1 MKASN
6 ISCLISAGPT
16 REYFDPVRFL
26 SNPSSG
32 KMGYAMAEAAIKR
45 GWQVDLVSGPVC
57 LTSPEGAVVHPVI
70 TGDDMLREI
79 DSLFDQCHILIM
91 AAAVMDYRP
100 RSFSQQKLKKSGDT
114 STVELDPVVDILKT
128 VTSRKSNQ
136 IVVAFAAET
145 EDLEVNAKKKLKVK
159 NADFIIANHVG
170 QAGSGFESDTTEV
183 TLLSA
188 RGESNNYGPDSK
200 KAIADILIERLAH
213 EFNT

>member
-32 KMGYAMAEAAIKR
+32 KMGYAMAEAAINR

-70 TGDDMLREI
+70 TGDEMLREI
-79 DSLFDQCHILIM
+79 DSLFDQCNILIM

-100 RSFSQQKLKKSGDT
+100 RSFSQQKLKKSGD
-114 STVELDPVVDILKT
+114 SSSVELDPVVDILKT
-128 VTSRKSNQ
+128 VASRKSNQ

-145 EDLEVNAKKKLKVK
+145 ENLEANAKKKLREK

-170 QAGSGFESDTTEV
+170 QAGTGFESDTTEV

-188 RGESNNYGPDSK
+188 HGERNHFGPDSK
-200 KAIADILIERLAH
+200 KVISEILIERLAQ
-213 EFNT
+213 EFIT

>member
-32 KMGYAMAEAAIKR
+32 KMGYAMVEAAINR

-70 TGDDMLREI
+70 TGDEMLREI

-100 RSFSQQKLKKSGDT
+100 RSFSQQKLKKSGD
-114 STVELDPVVDILKT
+114 SSSVELDPVVDILKT
-128 VTSRKSNQ
+128 VASRKSNQ

-145 EDLEVNAKKKLKVK
+145 ENLEANAKKKLREK

-170 QAGSGFESDTTEV
+170 QAGTGFESDTTEV

-188 RGESNNYGPDSK
+188 HGEINHFGPDSK
-200 KAIADILIERLAH
+200 KVISEILIERLAQ
-213 EFNT
+213 EFIT